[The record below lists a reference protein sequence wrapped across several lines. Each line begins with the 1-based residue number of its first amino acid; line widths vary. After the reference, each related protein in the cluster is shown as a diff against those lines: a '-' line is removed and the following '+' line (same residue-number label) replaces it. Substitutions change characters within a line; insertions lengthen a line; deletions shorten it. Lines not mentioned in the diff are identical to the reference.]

1 MGTRH
6 RSLASAR
13 PTRSSRQPAM
23 QRETATWSLPRSELE
38 ACARTVHSQ
47 HAHEVDPQR
56 GVVELTR
63 RGRRVEQAGKQ
74 LPSAMSAT
82 DPVKRDRVDPAR
94 EVVGARRTAQRFLES
109 VLDGVIDTLV
119 RPGGGDEG
127 SDEPWVAAART
138 RPPSRG
144 RRALEPLL
152 LGASRQN
159 DAPSALKSPGARDLL
174 HRPGD
179 RRRTP
184 VAGQATTRM
193 AGDLA
198 AVALAESLA
207 VREVRL
213 NEMYELGRL
222 GRDDYDVK
230 WDEMQAP
237 TGTTRLTQ
245 MSTLRSHPARSCRSR
260 NGAYPE
266 RTTGLEPA
274 TGGTRA

>member
-1 MGTRH
+1 M
-6 RSLASAR
+6 
-13 PTRSSRQPAM
+13 
-23 QRETATWSLPRSELE
+23 
-38 ACARTVHSQ
+38 
-47 HAHEVDPQR
+47 
-56 GVVELTR
+56 
-63 RGRRVEQAGKQ
+63 
-74 LPSAMSAT
+74 
-82 DPVKRDRVDPAR
+82 
-94 EVVGARRTAQRFLES
+94 
-109 VLDGVIDTLV
+109 
-119 RPGGGDEG
+119 
-127 SDEPWVAAART
+127 
-138 RPPSRG
+138 
-144 RRALEPLL
+144 
-152 LGASRQN
+152 
-159 DAPSALKSPGARDLL
+159 
-174 HRPGD
+174 
-179 RRRTP
+179 
-184 VAGQATTRM
+184 AGQATTRM